1 MNILIKFPFQL
12 REKKR
17 EVIASWPVP
26 NNAEL
31 VYQAISVPLTWATIR
46 GQVAVTVPIACRAA
60 IDGAVVVIV
69 PSVRPCVC
77 QPWLCGRFTDV
88 EKSWPKEKK
97 NMYKSKCYISSK

>member
-1 MNILIKFPFQL
+1 MNLVL
-12 REKKR
+12 LL
-17 EVIASWPVP
+17 ASCVT
-26 NNAEL
+26 L
-31 VYQAISVPLTWATIR
+31 DKLLLSVPLTWATIR

-60 IDGAVVVIV
+60 LDGAVIVIV

-97 NMYKSKCYISSK
+97 SMYKSKCYISSK